1 MAGRNRYIMPEKRMN
16 VFIKAAIV
24 VFVCFCV
31 ASIIGQQYEY
41 NELCNEQDKLE
52 SQIEEREYDIEEMSE
67 LLDHEVDYEYVKQI
81 ARKSLGYHMPDEVIY
96 YNDLK
101 K

>member
-24 VFVCFCV
+24 VFVGFCV

-41 NELCNEQDKLE
+41 NELCKQQDELQA
-52 SQIEEREYDIEEMSE
+52 QIEEREYDIEELNE
-67 LLDHEVDYEYVKQI
+67 LIDHDFDDEYVKQI
-81 ARKSLGYHMPDEVIY
+81 ARKSLGYHMPDEGI
-96 YNDLK
+96 D
-101 K
+101 

>member
-67 LLDHEVDYEYVKQI
+67 LTKALTKYIRADDAATISVNIREE
-81 ARKSLGYHMPDEVIY
+81 MVIY

>member
-24 VFVCFCV
+24 VFVCFCA
-31 ASIIGQQYEY
+31 ASIVGQQYEY
-41 NELCNEQDKLE
+41 NELCKEQDKLE
-52 SQIEEREYDIEEMSE
+52 REIDDREYEIEEMKE
-67 LLDHEVDYEYVKQI
+67 LLEHEFDDEYVQQI
-81 ARKSLGYHMPDEVIY
+81 ARNSLGYHMPDEVIY